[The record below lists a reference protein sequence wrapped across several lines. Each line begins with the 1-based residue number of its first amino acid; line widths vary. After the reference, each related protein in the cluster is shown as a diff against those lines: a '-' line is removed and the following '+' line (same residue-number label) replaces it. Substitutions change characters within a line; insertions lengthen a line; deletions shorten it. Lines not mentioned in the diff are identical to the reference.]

1 MLEIMDK
8 INKAKGLIKYAS
20 EATIAENK
28 PFLITNRLKAYLLVL
43 IVLFSLFISILATR
57 STIDM
62 QITKTSGQIY
72 NETADGQV
80 SNMFNFMM
88 INKSHRNFDSLQ
100 LRVEGEIGQIQ
111 LVNGEKFIK
120 IAKEGICKSVF
131 FIKMPSKSIK
141 ERKQK
146 IRVALYHRGQLI
158 EIEKTNFLAPI
169 AE

>member
-1 MLEIMDK
+1 
-8 INKAKGLIKYAS
+8 
-20 EATIAENK
+20 
-28 PFLITNRLKAYLLVL
+28 
-43 IVLFSLFISILATR
+43 LFISILASR

-62 QITKTSGQIY
+62 QITKTSGQLY

-88 INKSHRNFDSLQ
+88 INKSHRNFDSLEMR
-100 LRVEGEIGQIQ
+100 LEGGKGQIE
-111 LVNGEKFIK
+111 LVTGEKYVK
-120 IAKEGICKSVF
+120 IVKEGIYKSVF

-141 ERKQK
+141 VRKQK
-146 IRVALYHRGQLI
+146 IRVELYHRGQLI